1 MDKIRIKP
9 FSLFVLKYALCFCPI
24 VQVIGGLIVNY
35 LEQDKKFGKMI
46 LIIFVVFAIIQ
57 IPTIIFLLKRLS
69 KRQDV
74 IIDGNDFIQND
85 AVIFSKK
92 DIVSIE
98 RISQIQV
105 NFKYNVNGNE
115 SVIFLALSKKK
126 LDSIK
131 QMLYID

>member
-9 FSLFVLKYALCFCPI
+9 INLFILKYALCFCPV
-24 VQVIGGLIVNY
+24 VQVIAGLIANHY
-35 LEQDKKFGKMI
+35 TEDEMGELI

-85 AVIFSKK
+85 VVIFTKN
-92 DIVSIE
+92 DIISIE
-98 RISQIQV
+98 RVSPIQV

-126 LDSIK
+126 LDEIK